1 MKKLEDPRNIYDII
15 VNINAMK
22 SLLDKGWK
30 EECSEK
36 GFMRYEEKKDKESV
50 VVSVIGN
57 ANKGKS
63 FLLAKL
69 SDIVLPSGY
78 EIQTKGLSVKYPTI
92 ANKNIILLD
101 TAGFQTPLVE
111 NDVYKLSKDKEE
123 LKEEDYINEVTE
135 LSRDKQMTECLLQK
149 FVLTQANILICVV
162 GELTYSEQKFLNKI
176 KRDTKDKR
184 LFVVHNLQNLTE
196 KKQVEKYINEIL
208 MKSLTF
214 KLKDYIMI
222 DFEKKSDDER
232 KNENDKYYLEQFE
245 DENEEEDETRM
256 SRVSGQDIVHL
267 IMANDGSE
275 AGKFYNN
282 STINYLKNQIA
293 TFVGIKKFPIE
304 EKIREFL
311 FNISSEIME
320 DPIKDIDDIIIGKN
334 CIKLD
339 TSKENKFKLKKCLI
353 DELGINSFVGTKYKP
368 KYRYYKSSDGKL
380 FYIQFI
386 MCGGVS
392 ELRVKINLVGEYYFF
407 IISGRKT
414 LKNEKEEKQEKQE
427 GTLIEKFSKR
437 EEGYFLLEI
446 KVSSN
451 LILLSNN
458 KVKNKKKENGIVTLE
473 FDLLG
478 QDN

>member
-1 MKKLEDPRNIYDII
+1 MSSNDNSTKIYDII
-15 VNINAMK
+15 ININAMK
-22 SLLDKGWK
+22 SLLDKGWQ
-30 EECSEK
+30 EEFPNDKSI
-36 GFMRYEEKKDKESV
+36 YEEKKDKESV
-50 VVSVIGN
+50 IVSVIGN

-63 FLLAKL
+63 FILAKL
-69 SDIVLPSGY
+69 SDVDLPSGF

-92 ANKNIILLD
+92 ENKNIILLD

-111 NDVYKLSKDKEE
+111 NDVYILSEDKDTLQEE
-123 LKEEDYINEVTE
+123 KYLNEVTE

-320 DPIKDIDDIIIGKN
+320 DPIKDIDDIII
-334 CIKLD
+334 
-339 TSKENKFKLKKCLI
+339 E
-353 DELGINSFVGTKYKP
+353 
-368 KYRYYKSSDGKL
+368 
-380 FYIQFI
+380 
-386 MCGGVS
+386 
-392 ELRVKINLVGEYYFF
+392 KIVLN
-407 IISGRKT
+407 
-414 LKNEKEEKQEKQE
+414 
-427 GTLIEKFSKR
+427 
-437 EEGYFLLEI
+437 
-446 KVSSN
+446 
-451 LILLSNN
+451 
-458 KVKNKKKENGIVTLE
+458 
-473 FDLLG
+473 
-478 QDN
+478 